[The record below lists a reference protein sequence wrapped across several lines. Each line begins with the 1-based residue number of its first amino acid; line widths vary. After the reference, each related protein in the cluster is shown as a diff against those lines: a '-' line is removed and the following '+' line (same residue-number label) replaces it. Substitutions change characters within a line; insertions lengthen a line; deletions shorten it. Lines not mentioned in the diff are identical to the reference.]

1 MRRCHSSAG
10 GEHFWLKAL
19 RALVCGYKSLVLRLV
34 QQGLG
39 HKGFRRSQL
48 WFPSRKRLG
57 FRHGDQFLLRA
68 HGELRPLHG
77 PCGRYGYG

>member
-1 MRRCHSSAG
+1 MSVLNHGTRKEKPSIVLYRT
-10 GEHFWLKAL
+10 
-19 RALVCGYKSLVLRLV
+19 LVCGYESLVLRLV